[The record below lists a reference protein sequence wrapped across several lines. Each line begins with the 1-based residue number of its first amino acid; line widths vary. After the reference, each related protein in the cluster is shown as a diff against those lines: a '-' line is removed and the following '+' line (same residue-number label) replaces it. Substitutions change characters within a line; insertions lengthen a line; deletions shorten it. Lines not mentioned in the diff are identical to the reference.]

1 MIIVIYLVRR
11 TRFRPHFGV
20 LTMVLLYLFCGFCAA
35 SGQQGDRHHQC
46 RKHRNK
52 AAQCFCFHRFLLLIP
67 LGQPALLHRADRVD
81 RDVVLFCHTVKPF
94 L

>member
-46 RKHRNK
+46 HKHGK
-52 AAQCFCFHRFLLLIP
+52 HAVQCSFVHQIVLLTT
-67 LGQPALLHRADRVD
+67 LGQLS
-81 RDVVLFCHTVKPF
+81 FCTPEYRKKA
-94 L
+94 